1 MRPEETSKKSKLST
15 EPYKGVRDFYPEDM
29 AVQNYLFSTMREV
42 AERFGYEEYTA
53 SLLEPTEL
61 YESKSSEE
69 IVNEQTYTFEDRGQ
83 RRVTLRP
90 EMTPTVA
97 RVVAARRRELALP
110 LRLYSIPNLFR
121 YERPQRGRLREHWQ
135 LNCDLFGVAGV
146 AGDIETISL
155 AYEIMKNFGADDS
168 DFSIHINSRAIVP
181 ETIAAICKSENV
193 ELTDEQISR
202 VIRLIDRKSKM
213 EEEKYAQAL
222 EEIIGPKGRMA
233 LLLHFTPDNV
243 QEFMLATKAGQD
255 FFPLL
260 DALPA
265 HGIQNI
271 VHDHEMVRGFDYYTG
286 TIFEVFDTSPENNRS
301 LFGGGRYDRILDVF
315 GVEPLPAV
323 GFGMGDV
330 TIRDFLETH
339 KLLPE
344 YRSTTS
350 LYIAVADA
358 QSAGFAS
365 QLAQS
370 LRNQD
375 INVAI
380 DFTGRKLGDQIKAA
394 DKKKIPF
401 VIVVGEKERESKT
414 FVLKN
419 LATQEETSVKEEEI
433 ADAIF
438 ESETV

>member
-1 MRPEETSKKSKLST
+1 MSEKAKLST

-29 AVQNYLFSTMREV
+29 AVRNYIFATMREV
-42 AERFGYEEYTA
+42 AERFGYEEYDA
-53 SLLEPTEL
+53 SILEPTEL

-69 IVNEQTYTFEDRGQ
+69 IVSEQTYTFEDRGG

-97 RVVAARRRELALP
+97 RMVAARRRELALP
-110 LRLYSIPNLFR
+110 LRLYSIPNVFR

-135 LNCDLFGVAGV
+135 LNCDLFGVSNI
-146 AGDIETISL
+146 AGDIEAISL
-155 AYEIMKNFGADDS
+155 AYEIMKNFGADDT
-168 DFSIHINSRAIVP
+168 DFSIRINSRAIIP
-181 ETIAAICKSENV
+181 ETIATICKSEGV
-193 ELTDEQISR
+193 TLTDDQIGR

-213 EEEKYAQAL
+213 EEGAYAQAL

-233 LLLHFTPDNV
+233 LLLHFTSENV
-243 QEFMLATKAGQD
+243 QEFMLNTQAGQQ

-265 HGIQNI
+265 HGIKNI

-286 TIFEVFDTSPENNRS
+286 TIFEVFDTSPDNRRA

-330 TIRDFLETH
+330 AFRDFLETH

-350 LYIAVADA
+350 LYIAIADA
-358 QSAGFAS
+358 DSLSFAAE
-365 QLAQS
+365 LAQA
-370 LRNQD
+370 LRAQG
-375 INVAI
+375 INVAV
-380 DFTGRKLGDQIKAA
+380 DPTLRKLGDQIKAA
-394 DKKKIPF
+394 AKKKIPF
-401 VIVVGEKERESKT
+401 VTVVGTNERT
-414 FVLKN
+414 TGVFVLKD
-419 LATQEETSVKEEEI
+419 LVSGREITVDADTI
-433 ADAIF
+433 ADTIF
-438 ESETV
+438 ESEIV